1 MVQHSLNW
9 QALESVSSYR
19 VLLCECGNQGM
30 RAAQPQLPVPLP
42 NIGSS
47 TGISAEPGLGRLP
60 AAMCL
65 LISELPASSSGA
77 RGAA

>member
-1 MVQHSLNW
+1 
-9 QALESVSSYR
+9 
-19 VLLCECGNQGM
+19 M

-42 NIGSS
+42 NIGS
-47 TGISAEPGLGRLP
+47 AEMPVLLPGLGRLP
-60 AAMCL
+60 TALCL